1 MYGLDD
7 ALAFYQAYKA
17 TVDTLSKLKSVY
29 VSRIVSIDSLQQSI
43 QQSEVDFGDEI
54 RVSGIFS
61 DFVPITRDLAYE
73 SSLRN
78 APLLLGS
85 LPCRPFSIDDH
96 YCAAVQS
103 EDEILAGTTNSIP
116 IFYKDET
123 PRPTY
128 EYLSGYRVVVD
139 GKLISLSEEWS
150 QLLDLETPIGIQVT
164 NIEIAGDP
172 VDELGL
178 IFWKV
183 VKDEGES
190 DVDVGRATLMM
201 IREEAELWMS
211 WMRVDQNRLLAV
223 HGWGSNHRHGCIDED
238 AEEVVELHATNIM
251 HDDLFDSQKNHMNNR
266 LDKYP
271 LELGWDMRSN
281 PSKYSDWIQQK
292 L

>member
-29 VSRIVSIDSLQQSI
+29 ASRIVSIESLQQAI
-43 QQSEVDFGDEI
+43 QQSVVDFGDEI
-54 RVSGIFS
+54 RVTGVFS
-61 DFVPITRDLAYE
+61 DFVPIARDLAYE

-78 APLLLGS
+78 APLILRS

-96 YCAAVQS
+96 YCAAIQS
-103 EDEILAGTTNSIP
+103 EDEIIAGTINSIP

-128 EYLSGYRVVVD
+128 EYLSGSRVVVD
-139 GKLISLSEEWS
+139 GKLISLSEEWR
-150 QLLDLETPIGIQVT
+150 QLLDLEVPIGIQVT
-164 NIEIAGDP
+164 NIEMTGDP

-183 VKDEGES
+183 VKDKGES
-190 DVDVGRATLMM
+190 GVDVGQGTIMMDRDEATL
-201 IREEAELWMS
+201 WMA
-211 WMRVDQNRLLAV
+211 WMRVDENRLLAV
-223 HGWGSNHRHGCIDED
+223 HGWGSNHRHGCINED

-251 HDDLFDSQKNHMNNR
+251 DDALFDSQKNHMSDR

-271 LELGWDMRSN
+271 IDLGWDMRSN
-281 PSKYSDWIQQK
+281 PSKYSEWIHQH